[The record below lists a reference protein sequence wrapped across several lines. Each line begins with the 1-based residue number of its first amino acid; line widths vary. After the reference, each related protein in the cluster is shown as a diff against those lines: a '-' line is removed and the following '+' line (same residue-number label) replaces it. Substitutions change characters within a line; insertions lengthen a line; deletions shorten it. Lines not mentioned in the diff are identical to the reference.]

1 MPTQRKRHTVTE
13 TDAVGDTL
21 RQVEAVT
28 GRRADL
34 GELIVIGGEVKLR
47 RAEQDA
53 RDSQARL
60 RLRQRFVE
68 RTQTGEGIDTGA
80 LQAVHESGWMDE

>member
-1 MPTQRKRHTVTE
+1 M
-13 TDAVGDTL
+13 
-21 RQVEAVT
+21 
-28 GRRADL
+28 
-34 GELIVIGGEVKLR
+34 IGGEVKLR

-68 RTQTGEGIDTGA
+68 RTQTGEGIDTDA
-80 LQAVHESGWMDE
+80 LQAVHVSGWKDE

>member
-1 MPTQRKRHTVTE
+1 M
-13 TDAVGDTL
+13 
-21 RQVEAVT
+21 
-28 GRRADL
+28 
-34 GELIVIGGEVKLR
+34 IGGEVKLR

-68 RTQTGEGIDTGA
+68 RTRTGEGIDTGA
-80 LQAVHESGWMDE
+80 LQAVHDSGWIDE